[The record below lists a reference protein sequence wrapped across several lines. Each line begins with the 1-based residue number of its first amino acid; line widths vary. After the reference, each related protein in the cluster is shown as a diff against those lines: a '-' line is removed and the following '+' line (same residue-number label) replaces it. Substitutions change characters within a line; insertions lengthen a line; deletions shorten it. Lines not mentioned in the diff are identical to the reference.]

1 MLARVSHPPLRLC
14 TAALC
19 LVGTSLC
26 VLASVL
32 AFRRVGVGSGLIYL
46 VVGAV
51 LVAAAIVVIRGYR
64 WVLAGAAIV
73 LGGQL
78 AAVVGT
84 AWELSTGIAELKVRE
99 LRGLGFDPTLG
110 VTINLIYSTA
120 AFVLFGWFVI
130 RWWRDRGNRSDTRL
144 KGSIG
149 VRSPG
154 RQQPA

>member
-1 MLARVSHPPLRLC
+1 MARVSHRPLRLC

-84 AWELSTGIAELKVRE
+84 AWELSTGIAELKCASYA
-99 LRGLGFDPTLG
+99 DSASIP
-110 VTINLIYSTA
+110 
-120 AFVLFGWFVI
+120 
-130 RWWRDRGNRSDTRL
+130 RW
-144 KGSIG
+144 
-149 VRSPG
+149 
-154 RQQPA
+154 A